1 MSNEQMDSFDPF
13 QQAKVEKDQMR
24 EAREN
29 GSKNNYGGGR
39 KYEEYEYL
47 GLNPDEKKVFRIVS
61 NPVKLNGES
70 LTEKDSRLVMT
81 SQILTDE
88 GKGMCHINWPWK
100 IKNGKFIADPDWFLT
115 RVMNTVF
122 GGTWQPLTEKDVDG
136 VKIVKAADGKIFNAQ
151 SKFKSTNKFVVNNP
165 NTPSYKRLKNNKKPS
180 VTFPVDVMPSPQVI
194 MQVIDRMDNWSV
206 VNKTYKIL
214 ATKANVVEYPNP
226 DGTIKKVVYK
236 DTGISFSMYE
246 KILDHFL
253 NFRKDW
259 YIDCVIKRYKST
271 SGWTFEIQDAQ
282 DFKKLSPE
290 IQKVISEE
298 PLTEEEKSY
307 KFNDL
312 SKLDQISTFNKIKK
326 NLEKLI
332 RQVDIDYNENFLAEL
347 ETLCTTEK
355 KKFEELY
362 GRENVENGNVDM
374 EEEVQEDVAVAAP
387 VVEVKVEAKVEVP
400 ARASREVQAPVE
412 TNLEAEL
419 VKYFPNWSKLD
430 ATDVKVMLAD
440 VDKIVPEKGIVYKS
454 GVVTIPCDN
463 KDCVFPGTA
472 IRASFPDKV
481 YNCACCG
488 KKF

>member
-13 QQAKVEKDQMR
+13 QMAKVEKEAMR

-29 GSKNNYGGGR
+29 KNNYGGR
-39 KYEEYEYL
+39 TYEEYEYL

-70 LTEKDSRLVMT
+70 LTEKDARLVMT
-81 SQILTDE
+81 SRILTDE
-88 GKGMCHINWPWK
+88 GKGFCNINWQWK
-100 IKNGKFIADPDWFLT
+100 IKNGKFVADPDWFLT

-136 VKIVKAADGKIFNAQ
+136 IKIVKSADGKIFNSQ

-165 NTPSYKRLKNNKKPS
+165 NTPSYKRLKNNKRPND
-180 VTFPVDVMPSPQVI
+180 TFAVDVMPSPHV
-194 MQVIDRMDNWSV
+194 MLQVIDRLDDWCK

-312 SKLDQISTFNKIKK
+312 SKLDQISTYSKIKK

-332 RQVDIDYNENFLAEL
+332 RQVDIDYNTNFLAEL
-347 ETLCTTEK
+347 EQLCEAEK
-355 KKFEELY
+355 AKFKEMY
-362 GRENVENGNVDM
+362 GNENVDNEV
-374 EEEVQEDVAVAAP
+374 ESEVEIEKVEEVKPTVTVKE
-387 VVEVKVEAKVEVP
+387 EVKVEEKIEVP
-400 ARASREVQAPVE
+400 VRTSREVQVPVE

-419 VKYFPNWSKLD
+419 IKYFPNWSKLD
-430 ATDVKVMLAD
+430 ETDVKVMLTD
-440 VDKIVPEKGIVYKS
+440 VEKIVPEKGIVYKS

-463 KDCVFPGTA
+463 KDCVFPGTT
-472 IRASFPDKV
+472 IRAAFPDKV
-481 YNCACCG
+481 YNCPSCG